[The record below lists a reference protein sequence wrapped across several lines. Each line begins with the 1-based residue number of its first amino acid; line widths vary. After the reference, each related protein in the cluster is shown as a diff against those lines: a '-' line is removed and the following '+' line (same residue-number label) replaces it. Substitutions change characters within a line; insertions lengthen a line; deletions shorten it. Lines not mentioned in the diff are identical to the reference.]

1 MSHRGSFEV
10 LVPLFSLKVSLLGL
24 IGSKGLTRNLM
35 GSEESYGVLE
45 GT

>member
-24 IGSKGLTRNLM
+24 IGSKGLTSPM
-35 GSEESYGVLE
+35 GYLKGPEWA
-45 GT
+45 